1 MKKKRLW
8 KRILPLI
15 LSTCMVVQPVLP
27 VYAAGVERAADSAD
41 IAERVDEA
49 PAKEK
54 TGAVRSASNP
64 GQVIQGETND
74 IYEKDFSKD
83 GIEGFTVKSG
93 SAALSKSDGKLQVP
107 GGGTKLIIDENSP
120 TLKNTEV
127 EFEIDPAN
135 NNGRFYAVVR
145 YAGPNSYTVIGNGGV
160 GGNTSPWYLK
170 TADGKEVSLLSGGPG
185 TDGNLYGDGQRLY
198 AKRVKP
204 YKLRVRAVEKV
215 VTVFLDDAEIFNGE
229 VPGISMDAGKSGM
242 YFENNGGGI
251 HNFSVSSQ
259 NEIEPAAGD
268 VTEKEIASG
277 QMSVKVD
284 RDFPRVISY
293 SLNGKTMQGQEIPY
307 DVVEVN
313 NKAYVPSVTSEI
325 NGNRAV
331 YHIEANG
338 MTFDTV
344 LTVRDNV
351 MVMTLENIAEGIKTI
366 YFPKHSL
373 VSVNSS
379 QEGAA
384 LTVND
389 NRVQKS
395 VDLTANP
402 AADPAY
408 KEAVITVVNNNELA
422 ASVRNDS
429 SKEYGAVAYQTV
441 KNGDHYTTGLWTNEF
456 LVRGLDDKD
465 YEKPYTAVAIT
476 SDRNQD
482 GKVDFQDGAI
492 AYRDDCYADES
503 DKEITGSEA
512 VMNAYTSVAMNVG
525 SAAQYP
531 FLRIL
536 DNAKKFNLGTDGF
549 QQMIIIKGYQGEG
562 HDASHPDFANYNKR
576 AGGLEDFNTL
586 LSEGEKY
593 NAYFGVHIN
602 HTEMYPEASQY
613 AVDELNTGTGAWN
626 WYDSAVNMIRENDIL
641 MDGTKIPGGN
651 MEQRLQQLNE
661 DTNGKLKLI
670 YVDTY
675 FDNRFAPYR
684 LEKAINGLTEQGTA
698 VATEYPEKMTTRSA
712 WAHHINSTYAGAGN
726 MVRFVYNGQRDIF
739 GQTSLFRGEGSRV
752 NGFNGWQ
759 GADDYYATMRD
770 FFINVLPNR
779 FLAQYPISQWTNN
792 NKAVLGKNN
801 EVVTEMKNGKNVI
814 SLNGHEVASGNNIFI
829 PWTINGQ
836 EKIYHYNE
844 AGGTTSWTLPQGF
857 DYSNVK
863 LYKLTSTGKTDEQIL
878 SVGADRTVA
887 ITADARQGYVIY
899 PGDAAVEIPDMESYD
914 WSTGSL
920 VKDMG
925 FDSHTFGNGWINLN
939 ENPKVTFT
947 DTSIG
952 NTMIRITGSEEG
964 TIGQE
969 MTGLTPGQS
978 YSASAWIRTSEG
990 RKVHLSIEDATG
1002 TKLAENYIDSSNV
1015 IYGVHHTDKYREY
1028 FQRVKLSFTVPQ
1040 GQTTAEIK
1048 IKADT
1053 GSESAEVLI
1062 DDVRVIPITLTDQ
1075 GEHYFFEDFENVDQ
1089 EYGPFVSTESDQ
1101 SHLSELNQVNAALT
1115 DDVIE
1120 GNYSLKIRNG
1130 DYMRTLSHRVRLKPN
1145 TTYTVGLDYKALSAN
1160 AFALGVKSDKALALE
1175 DTKNAALVFKP
1186 LGGTGYDKKE
1196 STKVAFTTGDY
1207 DDYYIDLTKQS
1218 ASEYIIDNFYVNEG
1232 KDGDIQE
1239 YTLSF
1244 APGDGNVTGENP
1256 KEIKA
1261 TEGLAVVLPEN
1272 TYTRKDYDFIGW
1284 NDGEKTYE
1292 AGAVYSM
1299 PGKNVTLTA
1308 AWEEG
1313 GITYTQ
1319 IPSSQLSAV
1328 AESQQNDTPGAPD
1341 GPGSNAVDGDTST
1354 IWHSAYSSSSSTPMS
1369 DIANDRFNGITID
1382 LGGIYEIGKLEYIP
1396 RQEGGKNGII
1406 TGYKLYYSESE
1417 EGTYEDGAFLEVPEG
1432 RGTWAGDASKKTA
1445 KFSMVK
1451 ARRLMLRA
1459 TSTLEN
1465 STFISA
1471 SEFYVYQAQRNNY
1484 EYVKAEVKAASADST
1499 QTGYPITNML
1509 KDDNN
1514 IYHSDWSG
1522 GIDMAQGINN
1532 KLTFD
1537 FGETSKIGKLDYLPR
1552 QGGGNNGIIT
1562 EFKLYYSTTA
1572 DQDDWLEIP
1581 GGEITWAADTAKKT
1595 AVFTPTDARRIQ
1607 MRVRHAMGNL
1617 ADPADKFISGQYMAF
1632 YQAIDKEEPGDEN
1645 LVITPSSCGC
1655 TFQDLVFADRKIVIP
1670 KNADQTTVELSA
1682 EGILL
1687 PCEEPGH
1694 AEENISYSF
1703 EIAEAV
1709 AGTTVSG
1716 NELRV
1721 GSTGIIKLRAIG
1733 EVNGAKAVR
1742 TSVFTIVK
1750 GEYTVTAQA
1759 DPAEGGSVEGTTD
1772 VEANGTALLTAE
1784 ANPGYIFDGW
1794 YLGEDKASDEP
1805 VFTTPQI
1812 TADTT
1817 YVARFIRDL
1826 KDVTITVQ
1834 TEDETAGSVS
1844 GGGTVKEGEKVTIT
1858 ARAKAGYTFE
1868 GWYLEGVKVSEEAEY
1883 EVEAAEDAVYTAK
1896 FIKNAPAKV
1905 TVTVQSEDEDAGTVS
1920 GGGVVNAGEKIL
1932 ISAQA
1937 KEGYTFEG
1945 WYLGETK
1952 VSDQPEYEVEA
1963 TEDIT
1968 YTARFKKI
1976 EAQQIT
1982 ITVEATEGGTAQGT
1996 ATVDAGTMVTI
2007 TAVPDEGYT
2016 FEGWYLN
2023 NVNISRNEVY
2033 EVEAR
2038 ENATYVAHFTK
2049 GEEPQPETV
2058 SITTE
2063 AQPGGTV
2070 SKGGVV
2076 MKGEMFTITAYPEE
2090 GFRFAGWYLGDKKV
2104 SDDLRMEVVAV
2115 EDAVYTAH
2123 FEAIPKE
2130 MITIQVQAET
2140 GGTVAGGAV
2149 VEAGSVVTIHASAQE
2164 GYEFAGWYIGD
2175 MKVSSQPVYTINALQ
2190 NTLYLAKFVKKE
2202 APKPQKVTVTVKAE
2216 KGGTAT
2222 GTKTTESGS
2231 SVTITAKPSS
2241 KYTFQGWYLKGKKVS
2256 TSEKYTV
2263 TVYEDTV
2270 YTAKFKKITAPKKVT
2285 ELKASM
2291 QTTSKIK
2298 LSWKKTSGARGYEL
2312 SRYNSTKK
2320 KWSVVKTTGQTDIT
2334 VKGLNSGTVYKYRV
2348 RAYSVSGSKKL
2359 YGKYSTVLKT
2369 ATAPK
2374 KPVMSGKKISG
2385 TSVKLSWKKGT
2396 KADGF
2401 VVYMK
2406 TGKGGFTKIKTVSS
2420 ETTSYTKK
2428 KLKKGKTY
2436 QFKIRGYKKAGRSKI
2451 YSNYSKT
2458 VTVKLHE

>member
-1 MKKKRLW
+1 MKKKQLW
-8 KRILPLI
+8 KRVLPLI

-27 VYAAGVERAADSAD
+27 ANAAGIEKIADSAD
-41 IAERVDEA
+41 IAERVDTA
-49 PAKEK
+49 AAKEK
-54 TGAVRSASNP
+54 AKAGESASSQAQIIP
-64 GQVIQGETND
+64 GETNE

-83 GIEGFTVKSG
+83 GIEGFSVKSG
-93 SAALSKSDGKLQVP
+93 SAALSKSEGKLQVP

-145 YAGPNSYTVIGNGGV
+145 YAGPNSYTAIGNGGV

-170 TADGKEVSLLSGGPG
+170 TGDGKEVSLLSGAPG

-204 YKLRVRAVEKV
+204 YKLRVRVVEKV
-215 VTVFLDDAEIFNGE
+215 VTVFLDGAEIFNGE
-229 VPGISMDAGKSGM
+229 VPGISMDAGKAGM

-251 HNFSVSSQ
+251 GTFSVSSQ
-259 NEIEPAAGD
+259 NELEPAALD
-268 VTEKEIASG
+268 VTEKEIASS

-284 RDFPRVISY
+284 QAFPRVISY
-293 SLNGKTMQGQEIPY
+293 NLDGKTMQGQEIPY
-307 DVVEVN
+307 YVVEVN
-313 NKAYVPSVTSEI
+313 NKAFVPTVTSEI

-331 YHIEANG
+331 YHMDVNG

-366 YFPKHSL
+366 HFPKHSL
-373 VSVNSS
+373 VSVSS
-379 QEGAA
+379 DQEGAA

-395 VDLTANP
+395 VDLTTNP
-402 AADPAY
+402 SEDPAY
-408 KEAVITVVNNNELA
+408 KEAVITVVNNHELA

-429 SKEYGAVAYQTV
+429 SKEYGAAAYQTM

-456 LVRGLDDKD
+456 LVRGLDDQD
-465 YEKPYTAVAIT
+465 YEKPYTAVAVT
-476 SDRNQD
+476 ADRNQD
-482 GKVDFQDGAI
+482 GKIDFQDGAI

-503 DKEITGSEA
+503 DKEIKGSEA
-512 VMNAYTSVAMNVG
+512 VMNAYTSIAMNVG

-641 MDGTKIPGGN
+641 LDGSQIPGGN

-684 LEKAINGLTEQGTA
+684 LEKAINGLTDQGTA

-726 MVRFVYNGQRDIF
+726 MVRFVYNGQKDIF

-770 FFINVLPNR
+770 FFTNVLPNR

-792 NKAVLGKNN
+792 DKAVLGSNN

-814 SLNGHEVASGNNIFI
+814 SLNGHEVASGNKIFI
-829 PWTINGQ
+829 PWTIDGQ

-844 AGGTTSWTLPQGF
+844 AGGTTSWTLPQGWN
-857 DYSNVK
+857 YSNVK
-863 LYKLTSTGKTDEQIL
+863 LYKLTSTGKTEEQVL
-878 SVGADRTVA
+878 SVGADKTVS

-899 PGDAAVEIPDMESYD
+899 PGDAAVEIPDMAAYD

-925 FDSHTFGNGWINLN
+925 FDSHTFGNGWSNIND
-939 ENPKVTFT
+939 NPKVTFT

-952 NTMIRITGSEEG
+952 NTMIQITGSEEG
-964 TIGQE
+964 GISQE

-990 RKVHLSIEDATG
+990 RKVHLSIEDGKG

-1028 FQRVKLSFTVPQ
+1028 FQRVKLSFTVPE
-1040 GQTTAEIK
+1040 GQTTAVIK
-1048 IKADT
+1048 IKADA
-1053 GSESAEVLI
+1053 GSETSTVMI
-1062 DDVRVIPITLTDQ
+1062 DDVRVIPVTLTDQ
-1075 GEHYFFEDFENVDQ
+1075 GDHYFFEDFENVDQ

-1101 SHLSELNQVNAALT
+1101 SHLSEMNQINGGLT
-1115 DDVIE
+1115 NDVIE

-1145 TTYTVGLDYKALSAN
+1145 TTYTVGLDYKASAAN
-1160 AFALGVKSDKALALE
+1160 AFALGVKSDKALAAE
-1175 DTKNAALVFKP
+1175 DAKNAVLVFKP
-1186 LGGTGYDKKE
+1186 LGGTGYAKKE
-1196 STKVAFTTGDY
+1196 STKAAFTTGDY

-1244 APGDGNVTGENP
+1244 APGEGTVSGEDP
-1256 KEIKA
+1256 KDIKA
-1261 TEGLAVVLPEN
+1261 TEGMAIVLPEN
-1272 TYTRKDYDFIGW
+1272 TYTRKDFDFIGW
-1284 NDGEKTYE
+1284 SDGEKTYD

-1299 PGKNVTLTA
+1299 PGRSMTLTA

-1319 IPSSQLSAV
+1319 IPSSQLTAV
-1328 AESQQNDTPGAPD
+1328 AESQESDTPGAAD
-1341 GPGSNAVDGDTST
+1341 GPGSNAVDGDTAT
-1354 IWHSAYSSSSSTPMS
+1354 KWHSAYSSSSSTPMA
-1369 DIANDRFNGITID
+1369 DISKDKYNGITID
-1382 LGGIYEIGKLEYIP
+1382 LGGVYEIGKLEYIP
-1396 RQEGGKNGII
+1396 RQDGGKNGII
-1406 TGYKLYYSESE
+1406 TGYKLYYSEAE
-1417 EGTYEDGAFLEVPEG
+1417 EGTYEEGAFLEVPEG
-1432 RGTWAGDASKKTA
+1432 SGTWAGDASKKTA
-1445 KFSMVK
+1445 KFSLIK

-1459 TSTLEN
+1459 TATLADN
-1465 STFISA
+1465 TFISA
-1471 SEFYVYQAQRNNY
+1471 SEFYIYQAQRNNY
-1484 EYVKAEVKAASADST
+1484 EYEKAEVKAAAADST
-1499 QTGYPITNML
+1499 QSGYPITNML

-1522 GIDMAQGINN
+1522 GIDMAKGINN

-1537 FGETSKIGKLDYLPR
+1537 FGETSKIGRLDYLPR
-1552 QGGGNNGIIT
+1552 QSGGNNGIIT

-1572 DQDDWLEIP
+1572 DQDDWQEIP
-1581 GGEITWAADTAKKT
+1581 GGEITWAADTVKKT

-1617 ADPADKFISGQYMAF
+1617 SDPADKFISGQYMAF
-1632 YQAIDKEEPGDEN
+1632 YKAIDKEEPGDEN

-1682 EGILL
+1682 KGILL

-1716 NELRV
+1716 TELRV
-1721 GSTGIIKLRAIG
+1721 GSTGIIKLRAVS

-1742 TSVFTIVK
+1742 TAVFTVVK

-1772 VEANGTALLTAE
+1772 VEANGTAVLSAE
-1784 ANPGYIFDGW
+1784 ANPGYLFDGW
-1794 YLGEDKASDEP
+1794 YLGEEKASGEP
-1805 VFTTPQI
+1805 VFTTPEI

-1834 TEDETAGSVS
+1834 SEDETAGTVS

-1858 ARAKAGYTFE
+1858 A
-1868 GWYLEGVKVSEEAEY
+1868 
-1883 EVEAAEDAVYTAK
+1883 
-1896 FIKNAPAKV
+1896 
-1905 TVTVQSEDEDAGTVS
+1905 
-1920 GGGVVNAGEKIL
+1920 
-1932 ISAQA
+1932 QA
-1937 KEGYTFEG
+1937 KEGYTFDG

-1963 TEDIT
+1963 AEDIT
-1968 YTARFKKI
+1968 YTARFRKN
-1976 EAQQIT
+1976 EVQQIT

-1996 ATVDAGTMVTI
+1996 ATVDKGTMVTI
-2007 TAVPDEGYT
+2007 TAIADEGYI
-2016 FEGWYLN
+2016 FDGWYLN
-2023 NVNISRNEVY
+2023 NINKSKEEVY
-2033 EVEAR
+2033 QVEALKN
-2038 ENATYVAHFTK
+2038 ETYVARFTK
-2049 GEEPQPETV
+2049 AEEPQPETV
-2058 SITTE
+2058 TITTE

-2070 SKGGVV
+2070 SQGGIVNKGDL
-2076 MKGEMFTITAYPEE
+2076 FIITASPKE
-2090 GFRFAGWYLGDKKV
+2090 GFRFAGWYLGDQKV
-2104 SDDLRMEVVAV
+2104 SDDLSLEVVAV

-2123 FEAIPKE
+2123 FEEIPKE
-2130 MITIQVQAET
+2130 MITIKVQAET
-2140 GGTVAGGAV
+2140 GGTATGGATVEAGAV
-2149 VEAGSVVTIHASAQE
+2149 VTIQASAQD

-2190 NTLYLAKFVKKE
+2190 DTLYIAKFVKKE

-2216 KGGTAT
+2216 KGGTAS
-2222 GTKTTESGS
+2222 GTKTVDSGS
-2231 SVTITAKPSS
+2231 RVTITAKPSS
-2241 KYTFQGWYLKGKKVS
+2241 KYTFQGWYLKDKKVS

-2270 YTAKFKKITAPKKVT
+2270 YTAKFKKITAPGKVT
-2285 ELKASM
+2285 GLKASN
-2291 QTTSKIK
+2291 QTTGKIR

-2312 SRYNSTKK
+2312 SRYNPAKR
-2320 KWSVVKTTGQTDIT
+2320 KWSVVKTTGQNDIT
-2334 VKGLNSGTVYKYRV
+2334 VKGLSRAEVYKFRV
-2348 RAYSVSGSKKL
+2348 RAYSISGSKKL
-2359 YGKYSTVLKT
+2359 YGKYSAVLKT

-2374 KPVMSGKKISG
+2374 KPVLSVKKASK
-2385 TSVKLSWKKGT
+2385 TSVKLSWKQGSN
-2396 KADGF
+2396 ADGF
-2401 VVYMK
+2401 VIYMQ
-2406 TGKGGFTKIKTVSS
+2406 TGKDGFKKVKNVSA
-2420 ETTSYTKK
+2420 ETTAYTKK
-2428 KLKKGKTY
+2428 NLKKGRTY
-2436 QFKIRGYKKAGRSKI
+2436 QFKIRSYKKAGSSKV
-2451 YSNYSKT
+2451 YSKYSKT
-2458 VTVKLHE
+2458 LSVKLR

>member
-1 MKKKRLW
+1 MKKKQLW
-8 KRILPLI
+8 KRVLPLI

-27 VYAAGVERAADSAD
+27 ANAAGIEKIADSAD
-41 IAERVDEA
+41 IAERVDTA
-49 PAKEK
+49 AAKEK
-54 TGAVRSASNP
+54 AKAGESASSQA
-64 GQVIQGETND
+64 QVIPGETNE

-83 GIEGFTVKSG
+83 GIEGFSVKSG
-93 SAALSKSDGKLQVP
+93 SAALSQSDGKLQVP
-107 GGGTKLIIDENSP
+107 GSGTKLIIDENSP

-145 YAGPNSYTVIGNGGV
+145 YAGPNSYTAIGNGGV

-170 TADGKEVSLLSGGPG
+170 TGDGKEVSLLSGAPG

-204 YKLRVRAVEKV
+204 YKLRVRVVEKV
-215 VTVFLDDAEIFNGE
+215 VTVFLDGAEIFNGE
-229 VPGISMDAGKSGM
+229 VPGISMDAGKAGM

-251 HNFSVSSQ
+251 GTFSVSSQ
-259 NEIEPAAGD
+259 NELEPAALD
-268 VTEKEIASG
+268 VTEKEIASL

-284 RDFPRVISY
+284 QAFPRVISY
-293 SLNGKTMQGQEIPY
+293 NLDGKTMQGQEIPY
-307 DVVEVN
+307 YVVEVN
-313 NKAYVPSVTSEI
+313 NKAFVPTVTSEI
-325 NGNRAV
+325 SGNKAV
-331 YHIEANG
+331 YHMDVNG

-366 YFPKHSL
+366 HFPKHSL
-373 VSVNSS
+373 VSVSS
-379 QEGAA
+379 DQEGAA

-395 VDLTANP
+395 VDLTTNP
-402 AADPAY
+402 AEDPAY
-408 KEAVITVVNNNELA
+408 KEAVITVVNNHELA

-429 SKEYGAVAYQTV
+429 SKEYGAAAYQTM

-456 LVRGLDDKD
+456 LVRGLDDQD
-465 YEKPYTAVAIT
+465 YEKPYTAVAVT
-476 SDRNQD
+476 ADRNQD
-482 GKVDFQDGAI
+482 GKIDFQDGAI

-503 DKEITGSEA
+503 DKEIKGSEA
-512 VMNAYTSVAMNVG
+512 VMNAYTSIAMNVG

-641 MDGTKIPGGN
+641 MDGSKIPGGN

-684 LEKAINGLTEQGTA
+684 LENAINGLTDQGTA
-698 VATEYPEKMTTRSA
+698 VATEYPEKMTARSA

-726 MVRFVYNGQRDIF
+726 MVRFVYNGQKDIF

-770 FFINVLPNR
+770 FFTNVLPNR

-792 NKAVLGKNN
+792 DKAVLGSNN

-814 SLNGHEVASGNNIFI
+814 SLNGHEVASGNKIFI
-829 PWTINGQ
+829 PWTIDGQ

-844 AGGTTSWTLPQGF
+844 AGGTTSWTLPQGWN
-857 DYSNVK
+857 YSNVK
-863 LYKLTSTGKTDEQIL
+863 LYKLTSTGKTEEQVL
-878 SVGADRTVA
+878 SVGADKTVS

-899 PGDAAVEIPDMESYD
+899 PGDAAVEIPDMAAYD

-925 FDSHTFGNGWINLN
+925 FDSHTFGNGWSNIND
-939 ENPKVTFT
+939 NPKVTFT

-952 NTMIRITGSEEG
+952 NTMIQITGSEEG
-964 TIGQE
+964 GISQE

-990 RKVHLSIEDATG
+990 RKVHLSIEDGKG

-1015 IYGVHHTDKYREY
+1015 IYGVHHTDKYKEY
-1028 FQRVKLSFTVPQ
+1028 FQRVKLSFTVPE
-1040 GQTTAEIK
+1040 GQTTAVIN
-1048 IKADT
+1048 INADA
-1053 GSESAEVLI
+1053 GSESSTVMI
-1062 DDVRVIPITLTDQ
+1062 DDVRVIPVTLTDQ
-1075 GEHYFFEDFENVDQ
+1075 GDHYFFEDFENVDQ

-1101 SHLSELNQVNAALT
+1101 SHLSEMNQINGGLT
-1115 DDVIE
+1115 NDVIE

-1145 TTYTVGLDYKALSAN
+1145 TTYTVGLDYKASAAN
-1160 AFALGVKSDKALALE
+1160 AFALGVKSDKAMAAE
-1175 DTKNAALVFKP
+1175 DTKNAVLVFKP
-1186 LGGTGYDKKE
+1186 LGGTGYAKKE
-1196 STKVAFTTGDY
+1196 STKAAFTTGDY

-1244 APGDGNVTGENP
+1244 APGEGTVSGEDP
-1256 KEIKA
+1256 KDIKA
-1261 TEGLAVVLPEN
+1261 TEGMAIVLPEN
-1272 TYTRKDYDFIGW
+1272 TYTRKDFDFIGW
-1284 NDGEKTYE
+1284 SDGEKTYD

-1299 PGKNVTLTA
+1299 PGRSMTLTA

-1319 IPSSQLSAV
+1319 IPSSQLTAV
-1328 AESQQNDTPGAPD
+1328 AESQESDTPGAVD

-1354 IWHSAYSSSSSTPMS
+1354 KWHSAYSSSSSTPMA
-1369 DIANDRFNGITID
+1369 DISKDKYNGITID
-1382 LGGIYEIGKLEYIP
+1382 LGGVYEIGKLEYIP
-1396 RQEGGKNGII
+1396 RQDGGKNGII
-1406 TGYKLYYSESE
+1406 TGYKLYYSEAE
-1417 EGTYEDGAFLEVPEG
+1417 EGTYEEGAFLEVPEG
-1432 RGTWAGDASKKTA
+1432 SGTWAGDASKKTA
-1445 KFSMVK
+1445 KFSLIK

-1459 TSTLEN
+1459 TATLADN
-1465 STFISA
+1465 TFISA
-1471 SEFYVYQAQRNNY
+1471 SEFYIYQAQRNNY
-1484 EYVKAEVKAASADST
+1484 EYEKAEVKAAAADST
-1499 QTGYPITNML
+1499 QSGYPITNML

-1537 FGETSKIGKLDYLPR
+1537 FGETSKIGRLEYLPR
-1552 QGGGNNGIIT
+1552 QSGGNNGIIT

-1572 DQDDWLEIP
+1572 DQDDWQEVP
-1581 GGEITWAADTAKKT
+1581 GGEITWAADTVKKT

-1617 ADPADKFISGQYMAF
+1617 SDPADKFISGQYMAF
-1632 YQAIDKEEPGDEN
+1632 YKAIDKEEPGDED

-1682 EGILL
+1682 KGILL

-1716 NELRV
+1716 TELRV
-1721 GSTGIIKLRAIG
+1721 GSTGIIKLRAVS

-1742 TSVFTIVK
+1742 TAVFTVVK

-1772 VEANGTALLTAE
+1772 VEANGTAVLTAE
-1784 ANPGYIFDGW
+1784 ANPGYLFDGW
-1794 YLGEDKASDEP
+1794 YLGEEKASGEP
-1805 VFTTPQI
+1805 VFTTPEI

-1834 TEDETAGSVS
+1834 SEDETAGTVS

-1858 ARAKAGYTFE
+1858 AQAKEGYTFE

-1896 FIKNAPAKV
+1896 FKKDAPAQV
-1905 TVTVQSEDEDAGTVS
+1905 TVTVLSEDEEAGTVS
-1920 GGGVVNAGEKIL
+1920 GGGVVNAGEKVL
-1932 ISAQA
+1932 ISARA
-1937 KEGYTFEG
+1937 KEGYTFDG

-1963 TEDIT
+1963 AEDIT
-1968 YTARFKKI
+1968 YTARFMKN
-1976 EAQQIT
+1976 EVQQIT

-1996 ATVDAGTMVTI
+1996 ATVDPGTMVTI
-2007 TAVPDEGYT
+2007 TAAADEGYI
-2016 FEGWYLN
+2016 FDGWYLN
-2023 NVNISRNEVY
+2023 NINKSKEEVY
-2033 EVEAR
+2033 QVKALKNE
-2038 ENATYVAHFTK
+2038 TYVARFTK
-2049 GEEPQPETV
+2049 AEEPQPETV
-2058 SITTE
+2058 TITTE

-2070 SKGGVV
+2070 SQGGIVNKGDL
-2076 MKGEMFTITAYPEE
+2076 FIITASPQE
-2090 GFRFAGWYLGDKKV
+2090 GFRFAGWYLGDQKV
-2104 SDDLRMEVVAV
+2104 SDDLSLEVVAV

-2123 FEAIPKE
+2123 FEEIPKE
-2130 MITIQVQAET
+2130 MITIKVQAET
-2140 GGTVAGGAV
+2140 GGTATGGATVEAGAV
-2149 VEAGSVVTIHASAQE
+2149 VTIQASAQD

-2175 MKVSSQPVYTINALQ
+2175 MKVSSQPVYTINAIQ
-2190 NTLYLAKFVKKE
+2190 DTLYLAKFVKKE
-2202 APKPQKVTVTVKAE
+2202 APKPQKVNVTVKAE
-2216 KGGTAT
+2216 KGGTAA
-2222 GTKTTESGS
+2222 GTKTVDSGS
-2231 SVTITAKPSS
+2231 RVTITAKPSS

-2270 YTAKFKKITAPKKVT
+2270 YTAKFKKITAPGKVT
-2285 ELKASM
+2285 GLKASN
-2291 QTTSKIK
+2291 QTTGKIR

-2312 SRYNSTKK
+2312 SRYNPAKR

-2334 VKGLNSGTVYKYRV
+2334 VKGLSRAEVYKFRV
-2348 RAYSVSGSKKL
+2348 RAYSISGSKKL
-2359 YGKYSTVLKT
+2359 YGKYSAVLKT

-2374 KPVMSGKKISG
+2374 KPVLSVKKASK
-2385 TSVKLSWKKGT
+2385 TSVKLSWKQGS

-2401 VVYMK
+2401 VIYMQ
-2406 TGKGGFTKIKTVSS
+2406 TGKDGFKKIKNVSA
-2420 ETTSYTKK
+2420 ETTAYTKK
-2428 KLKKGKTY
+2428 NLKKGRTY
-2436 QFKIRGYKKAGRSKI
+2436 QFKIRSYKKAGSSKV
-2451 YSNYSKT
+2451 YSKYSKT
-2458 VTVKLHE
+2458 LSVKLR